1 MHRTSFVLQYDYARL
16 IDAEHIVNNVLA
28 FHMYWI

>member
-1 MHRTSFVLQYDYARL
+1 MHRTGFVLQYNYARL

-28 FHMYWI
+28 FRMCWI